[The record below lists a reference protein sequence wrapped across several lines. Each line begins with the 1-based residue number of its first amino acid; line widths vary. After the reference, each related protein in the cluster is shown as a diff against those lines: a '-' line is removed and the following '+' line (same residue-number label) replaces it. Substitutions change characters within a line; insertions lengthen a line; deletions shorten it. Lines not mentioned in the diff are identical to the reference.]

1 MLDPNFLARCALQ
14 KEDIRREANGRLL
27 CFDRCP
33 KLSREAWLLPALG
46 DLFIRLGHWLK
57 DRPRRLESEPASL
70 STLTIIL

>member
-14 KEDIRREANGRLL
+14 EEAISREASGRWL

-33 KLSREAWLLPALG
+33 TLNREAWFLPALG
-46 DLFIRLGHWLK
+46 DLLIRLGQWLK